1 MSQRFD
7 VVIGNPPYQDGSGD
21 KEKGLSG
28 SKKNLYSAFITK
40 SIELLKPNGYLSYI
54 CPPGYIKTTSIEK
67 PSPLFKLIQ
76 QYNLISVDFNCKKYF
91 PTVSLPVITRFLLQN
106 TKEYKGTDFGSEV
119 IDISPMDYI
128 PIHCSKDTLKRLEE
142 VVSKKKTL
150 NFKRDDSFGVVNR
163 CIKDKTNF
171 VVIAQVS
178 PSKLEVCVNDVLINK
193 KGNRKPVHVMV
204 CDNTRH
210 AERIGDIMRSEN
222 ATFLNTTL
230 RYGDGNVYP
239 GIINYLNYEI

>member
-1 MSQRFD
+1 
-7 VVIGNPPYQDGSGD
+7 
-21 KEKGLSG
+21 
-28 SKKNLYSAFITK
+28 
-40 SIELLKPNGYLSYI
+40 
-54 CPPGYIKTTSIEK
+54 
-67 PSPLFKLIQ
+67 
-76 QYNLISVDFNCKKYF
+76 
-91 PTVSLPVITRFLLQN
+91 
-106 TKEYKGTDFGSEV
+106 
-119 IDISPMDYI
+119 MDYI

-150 NFKRDDSFGVVNR
+150 NFKRDDSFGVVNK

-210 AERIGDIMRSEN
+210 AERIGDIMRSDN